1 MAQPWSDVETRRLI
15 QLWGEDDVQCQLEG
29 CKRNKAIYERL
40 ARSMLPDYERNGSQ
54 CREKIKKLKAEYKK
68 IKDKNGKTG
77 RGRKTMKFYDELN
90 DILGTRP
97 ATRPAV
103 LVDSSASTVATDA
116 AQPGVTEPT
125 EGNDANSNAT
135 PATATG
141 NGAAEETGPS
151 ASAEEPAAPEK
162 TKQQQIGKKRALK
175 EEQFERAMD
184 TAIKKLNA
192 ANEES
197 DSKYFELEE
206 KRLKLEERAMET
218 QMQQRQEFQQMV
230 CCAFLQTFSSTPLLF
245 MYIP

>member
-1 MAQPWSDVETRRLI
+1 MSAYENEELSKGDVKYLSTCTAFTLALLTVPARFGSDQHGSVR
-15 QLWGEDDVQCQLEG
+15 Q
-29 CKRNKAIYERL
+29 CKRVQTVPCRAGPARIHSRGL
-40 ARSMLPDYERNGSQ
+40 ARH
-54 CREKIKKLKAEYKK
+54 
-68 IKDKNGKTG
+68 
-77 RGRKTMKFYDELN
+77 
-90 DILGTRP
+90 GTVV
-97 ATRPAV
+97 A
-103 LVDSSASTVATDA
+103 ASYV
-116 AQPGVTEPT
+116 
-125 EGNDANSNAT
+125 NANRASYRALCS
-135 PATATG
+135 G

-184 TAIKKLNA
+184 TAVKKLNA

-206 KRLKLEERAMET
+206 KRLKLEERAMMET